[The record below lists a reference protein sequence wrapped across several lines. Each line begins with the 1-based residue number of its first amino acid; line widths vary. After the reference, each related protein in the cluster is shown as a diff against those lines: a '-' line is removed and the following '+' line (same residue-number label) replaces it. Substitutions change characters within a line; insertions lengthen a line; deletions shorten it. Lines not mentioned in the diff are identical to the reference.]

1 MNKRKAELSEKDD
14 QDELDL
20 LEESDSPDEED
31 RRLMEAEDG
40 DDDRLED
47 EQREAQDSGTDGDEV
62 NSRAARRRRQKER
75 QRESMKKTREENE
88 ILLREL
94 RAAQERIAAL
104 ETRNLHVDSKTA
116 EINYANALAEIQR
129 AEAQLK
135 EAFETGDGEKA
146 VQAQRL
152 REQSLAQA
160 READELK
167 RRISNP
173 QPQQNLLDPLTDQY
187 AKRWMRDNPWFD
199 PAGQDEDSAI
209 ARAIDEAWSREAAQ
223 KGITPQSERYWQ
235 ELDERVKR
243 RLGQD
248 DVERKPRKAA
258 PPVTGRGEYS
268 PRPATK
274 DNDTL
279 TKERIQALKI
289 LNVWDNPEERKKYIA
304 AYKQYDRQNAGR

>member
-1 MNKRKAELSEKDD
+1 MDKRKLKENDD
-14 QDELDL
+14 QEDFDFAEENSVNDEDL
-20 LEESDSPDEED
+20 
-31 RRLMEAEDG
+31 RLMESDDG

-47 EQREAQDSGTDGDEV
+47 DQREAQDSATDGDEA

-88 ILLREL
+88 ILIREL

-104 ETRNLHVDSKTA
+104 ENRNLQVDTRTA
-116 EINYANALAEIQR
+116 ETSYATALAEIQR

-135 EAFETGDGEKA
+135 EAFETGDGDKA
-146 VQAQRL
+146 INAQRL
-152 REQSLAQA
+152 REQSLARA
-160 READELK
+160 REAEELK

-223 KGITPQSERYWQ
+223 KGITPQSERYWE

-248 DVERKPRKAA
+248 EVERKPRKSA

-268 PRPATK
+268 PRPTTK

-279 TKERIQALKI
+279 TQERIQALKA
-289 LNVWDNPEERKKYIA
+289 LNVWDNPEQRKKYIA

>member
-1 MNKRKAELSEKDD
+1 MDKRKAQMTED
-14 QDELDL
+14 
-20 LEESDSPDEED
+20 ED
-31 RRLMEAEDG
+31 RDDMDLAEEEASVSDDDLRLMEDDG

-47 EQREAQDSGTDGDEV
+47 DQREAQDSGSDGDEV
-62 NSRAARRRRQKER
+62 NSRAARRKRQKER

-104 ETRNLHVDSKTA
+104 ETRNLQVDAKTA
-116 EINYANALAEIQR
+116 ETSYATALAEIQR

-146 VQAQRL
+146 VNAQRL
-152 REQSLAQA
+152 REQSLARA
-160 READELK
+160 REAEELK
-167 RRISNP
+167 RRVTSP

-187 AKRWMRDNPWFD
+187 AKRWMRENPWFD

-248 DVERKPRKAA
+248 EVERKPRKAA

-268 PRPATK
+268 PRPTTK

-279 TKERIQALKI
+279 TQERIQALKT

>member
-1 MNKRKAELSEKDD
+1 MDKRKLKENDD
-14 QDELDL
+14 QDELDFA
-20 LEESDSPDEED
+20 EENDSVNED
-31 RRLMEAEDG
+31 DLRLMEAEDG

-47 EQREAQDSGTDGDEV
+47 DQRESQEAATDGDEA

-88 ILLREL
+88 ILIREL

-104 ETRNLHVDSKTA
+104 ENRNLQVDARTA
-116 EINYANALAEIQR
+116 ETSYATALAEIQR

-135 EAFETGDGEKA
+135 EAFETGDGDKA
-146 VQAQRL
+146 VNAQRL
-152 REQSLAQA
+152 REQSLARA
-160 READELK
+160 REAEELK
-167 RRISNP
+167 RRVTNP

-223 KGITPQSERYWQ
+223 KGITPQSERYWE

-248 DVERKPRKAA
+248 EVERKPRKSA

-268 PRPATK
+268 PRPTTK
-274 DNDTL
+274 DNDSL
-279 TKERIQALKI
+279 TQERIQALKA
-289 LNVWDNPEERKKYIA
+289 LNVWDNPEQRKKYIA

>member
-1 MNKRKAELSEKDD
+1 MDKRKLKENDD
-14 QDELDL
+14 QDELDFA
-20 LEESDSPDEED
+20 EENDSVNED
-31 RRLMEAEDG
+31 DLRLMESDDG

-47 EQREAQDSGTDGDEV
+47 DQREAQDAATDGDEA

-88 ILLREL
+88 ILIREL

-104 ETRNLHVDSKTA
+104 ENRNLQVDTKTA
-116 EINYANALAEIQR
+116 ETTYAAALAEIQR

-135 EAFETGDGEKA
+135 EAFETGDGDKA
-146 VQAQRL
+146 VNAQRL
-152 REQSLAQA
+152 REQSLARA
-160 READELK
+160 REAEELK
-167 RRISNP
+167 RRITNP

-223 KGITPQSERYWQ
+223 KGITPQSERYWE

-248 DVERKPRKAA
+248 EVERKPRKSA

-268 PRPATK
+268 PRPTTK

-279 TKERIQALKI
+279 TQERIQALKA
-289 LNVWDNPEERKKYIA
+289 LNVWDNPEQRKKYIA

>member
-1 MNKRKAELSEKDD
+1 MDRRKNQIDEADD
-14 QDELDL
+14 QGELDVM
-20 LEESDSPDEED
+20 EESDAPDEED
-31 RRLMEAEDG
+31 RRLMAEDG

-47 EQREAQDSGTDGDEV
+47 DQRESQDAATDGDEA
-62 NSRAARRRRQKER
+62 NSRAARRKRQKER

-104 ETRNLHVDSKTA
+104 ETRNLQVDSKTA
-116 EINYANALAEIQR
+116 EVTYANALADIQR

-135 EAFETGDGEKA
+135 EAFETGDGDKA
-146 VQAQRL
+146 IKAQRL

-160 READELK
+160 REAEELK
-167 RRISNP
+167 RRVTNP

-187 AKRWMRDNPWFD
+187 AKRWMRENPWFD

-223 KGITPQSERYWQ
+223 KGITPQSERYWN

-248 DVERKPRKAA
+248 EAERKPRKSA

-274 DNDTL
+274 NNDTL
-279 TKERIQALKI
+279 TNERIAALKA
-289 LNVWDNPEERKKYIA
+289 LNVWDNPDQRKKFID
-304 AYKQYDRQNAGR
+304 AYRTYDRQSGKR

>member
-1 MNKRKAELSEKDD
+1 MDRRKNQIDEADD
-14 QDELDL
+14 QEELDFM
-20 LEESDSPDEED
+20 EESDAPDEED
-31 RRLMEAEDG
+31 RRLMAEDG

-47 EQREAQDSGTDGDEV
+47 DQRESQDAATDGDEA
-62 NSRAARRRRQKER
+62 NSRAARRKRQKER

-104 ETRNLHVDSKTA
+104 ETRNLQVDSKTA
-116 EINYANALAEIQR
+116 EVTYANALADIQR

-135 EAFETGDGEKA
+135 EAFETGDGDKA
-146 VQAQRL
+146 IKAQRL

-160 READELK
+160 REAEELK
-167 RRISNP
+167 RRVTNP

-187 AKRWMRDNPWFD
+187 AKRWMRENPWFD

-223 KGITPQSERYWQ
+223 KGITPQSERYWN

-248 DVERKPRKAA
+248 EAERKPRKSA

-274 DNDTL
+274 NNDTL
-279 TKERIQALKI
+279 TNERIAALKA
-289 LNVWDNPEERKKYIA
+289 LNVWDNPDQRKKFID
-304 AYKQYDRQNAGR
+304 AYRTYDRQSGKR

>member
-1 MNKRKAELSEKDD
+1 MDKRKLKENDD
-14 QDELDL
+14 QDELDFA
-20 LEESDSPDEED
+20 EENDSVNED
-31 RRLMEAEDG
+31 DLRLMESDDG

-47 EQREAQDSGTDGDEV
+47 DQREAQDAATDGDEA

-88 ILLREL
+88 ILIREL

-104 ETRNLHVDSKTA
+104 ENRNLQVDSRTA
-116 EINYANALAEIQR
+116 ETSYATALAEIQR

-135 EAFETGDGEKA
+135 EAFETGDGDKA
-146 VQAQRL
+146 INAQRL
-152 REQSLAQA
+152 REQSLARA
-160 READELK
+160 REAEELK

-223 KGITPQSERYWQ
+223 KGITPQSERYWE

-248 DVERKPRKAA
+248 EVERKPRKSA

-268 PRPATK
+268 PRPTTK

-279 TKERIQALKI
+279 TQERIQALKA
-289 LNVWDNPEERKKYIA
+289 LNVWDNPEQRKKYIA

>member
-1 MNKRKAELSEKDD
+1 MDKRKLKENDD
-14 QDELDL
+14 QDELDFA
-20 LEESDSPDEED
+20 EENNSVNED
-31 RRLMEAEDG
+31 DLRLMESDDG
-40 DDDRLED
+40 DDDRLEED
-47 EQREAQDSGTDGDEV
+47 QREAQDAATDGDEA

-88 ILLREL
+88 ILIREL

-104 ETRNLHVDSKTA
+104 ENRNLQVDTKTA
-116 EINYANALAEIQR
+116 ETTYAAALAEIQR

-135 EAFETGDGEKA
+135 EAFETGDGDKA
-146 VQAQRL
+146 VNAQRL
-152 REQSLAQA
+152 REQSLARA
-160 READELK
+160 REAEELK
-167 RRISNP
+167 RRITNP

-187 AKRWMRDNPWFD
+187 AKRWMRENPWFD

-223 KGITPQSERYWQ
+223 KGITPQSERYWE

-248 DVERKPRKAA
+248 EAERKPRKSA

-268 PRPATK
+268 PRPTTK

-279 TKERIQALKI
+279 TQERIQALKA
-289 LNVWDNPEERKKYIA
+289 LNVWDNPEQRKKYIA

>member
-1 MNKRKAELSEKDD
+1 MDKRKAQLKENDD
-14 QDELDL
+14 QEDFDFAEENDSVNEDDL
-20 LEESDSPDEED
+20 
-31 RRLMEAEDG
+31 RLMEAEDG

-47 EQREAQDSGTDGDEV
+47 DQREAQDAATDGDEA

-88 ILLREL
+88 ILIREL

-104 ETRNLHVDSKTA
+104 ENRNLQVDTKTA
-116 EINYANALAEIQR
+116 ETTYAAALAEIQR

-135 EAFETGDGEKA
+135 EAFETGDGDKA
-146 VQAQRL
+146 VNAQRL
-152 REQSLAQA
+152 REQSLARA
-160 READELK
+160 REAEELK
-167 RRISNP
+167 RRITNP

-187 AKRWMRDNPWFD
+187 AKRWMRENPWFD

-248 DVERKPRKAA
+248 DVERKPRKSA
-258 PPVTGRGEYS
+258 PPVTGRGEYA
-268 PRPATK
+268 PRPTTK

-279 TKERIQALKI
+279 TQERIQALKA
-289 LNVWDNPEERKKYIA
+289 LNVWDNPEQRKKYIA

>member
-1 MNKRKAELSEKDD
+1 MDKRKLKENDD
-14 QDELDL
+14 QDELDFA
-20 LEESDSPDEED
+20 EENDSVNED
-31 RRLMEAEDG
+31 DLRLMESDDG

-47 EQREAQDSGTDGDEV
+47 DQREAQDAATDGDEA

-88 ILLREL
+88 ILIREL

-104 ETRNLHVDSKTA
+104 ENRNLQVDTKTA
-116 EINYANALAEIQR
+116 ETTYAAALAEIQR

-135 EAFETGDGEKA
+135 EAFETGDGDKA
-146 VQAQRL
+146 VNAQRL
-152 REQSLAQA
+152 REQSLARA
-160 READELK
+160 REAEELK
-167 RRISNP
+167 RRITNP

-187 AKRWMRDNPWFD
+187 AKRWMRENPWFD

-223 KGITPQSERYWQ
+223 KGITPQSERYWE

-248 DVERKPRKAA
+248 EAERKPRKSA

-268 PRPATK
+268 PRPTTK

-279 TKERIQALKI
+279 TQERIQALKA
-289 LNVWDNPEERKKYIA
+289 LNVWDNPEQRKKYIA

>member
-1 MNKRKAELSEKDD
+1 MDRRKNQIDEADD
-14 QDELDL
+14 QEELDFM
-20 LEESDSPDEED
+20 EESDAPDEED
-31 RRLMEAEDG
+31 RRLMAEDG

-47 EQREAQDSGTDGDEV
+47 DQRESQDAATDGDEA
-62 NSRAARRRRQKER
+62 NSRAARRKRQKER

-94 RAAQERIAAL
+94 RTAQERIAAL
-104 ETRNLHVDSKTA
+104 ETRNLQVDSKTA
-116 EINYANALAEIQR
+116 EITYANALADIQR

-135 EAFETGDGEKA
+135 EAFETGDGDKA
-146 VQAQRL
+146 IKAQRL

-160 READELK
+160 RDAEELK
-167 RRISNP
+167 RRVTNP

-187 AKRWMRDNPWFD
+187 AKRWMRENPWFD

-223 KGITPQSERYWQ
+223 KGITPQSERYWN

-248 DVERKPRKAA
+248 EVERKPRKSA

-279 TKERIQALKI
+279 TKERIDALKA
-289 LNVWDNPEERKKYIA
+289 LNVWDNPEQRKKYIA
-304 AYKQYDRQNAGR
+304 AYRDYDRQSGKR

>member
-1 MNKRKAELSEKDD
+1 MDRRKNQIDEADD
-14 QDELDL
+14 QEELDFM
-20 LEESDSPDEED
+20 EESDAPDEED
-31 RRLMEAEDG
+31 RRLMAEDG

-47 EQREAQDSGTDGDEV
+47 DQRESQDAATDGDEA
-62 NSRAARRRRQKER
+62 NSRAARRKRQKER

-104 ETRNLHVDSKTA
+104 ETRNLQVDSKTA
-116 EINYANALAEIQR
+116 EVTYANALADIQR

-135 EAFETGDGEKA
+135 EAFETGDGDKA
-146 VQAQRL
+146 IKAQRL

-160 READELK
+160 REAEELK
-167 RRISNP
+167 RRVTNP

-187 AKRWMRDNPWFD
+187 AKRWMRENPWFD

-223 KGITPQSERYWQ
+223 KGITPQSERYWN

-248 DVERKPRKAA
+248 DAERKPRKSA

-274 DNDTL
+274 NNDTL
-279 TKERIQALKI
+279 TNERIAALKA
-289 LNVWDNPEERKKYIA
+289 LNVWDNPDQRKKFID
-304 AYKQYDRQNAGR
+304 AYRTYDRQSGKR

>member
-1 MNKRKAELSEKDD
+1 MDKRKAQLKENDD
-14 QDELDL
+14 QEDFDFAEENDSVNEDDL
-20 LEESDSPDEED
+20 
-31 RRLMEAEDG
+31 RLMESDDG

-47 EQREAQDSGTDGDEV
+47 DQREAQDAATDGDEA

-88 ILLREL
+88 ILIREL

-104 ETRNLHVDSKTA
+104 ENRNLQVDTKTA
-116 EINYANALAEIQR
+116 ETTYAAALAEIQR

-135 EAFETGDGEKA
+135 EAFETGDGDKA
-146 VQAQRL
+146 VNAQRL
-152 REQSLAQA
+152 REQSLARA
-160 READELK
+160 REAEELK
-167 RRISNP
+167 RRITNP

-223 KGITPQSERYWQ
+223 KGITPQSERYWE

-248 DVERKPRKAA
+248 EAERKPRKSA

-268 PRPATK
+268 PRPTTK

-279 TKERIQALKI
+279 TQERIQALKA
-289 LNVWDNPEERKKYIA
+289 LNVWDNPEQRKKYIA

>member
-1 MNKRKAELSEKDD
+1 MDKRKLKENDD
-14 QDELDL
+14 QDELDFA
-20 LEESDSPDEED
+20 EENDSVNED
-31 RRLMEAEDG
+31 DLRLMESDDG

-47 EQREAQDSGTDGDEV
+47 DQREAQDAATDGDEA

-88 ILLREL
+88 ILIREL

-104 ETRNLHVDSKTA
+104 ENRNLQVDTKTA
-116 EINYANALAEIQR
+116 ETTYAAALAEIQR

-135 EAFETGDGEKA
+135 EAFETGDGDKA
-146 VQAQRL
+146 VNAQRL
-152 REQSLAQA
+152 REQSLARA
-160 READELK
+160 REAEELK
-167 RRISNP
+167 RRITNP

-223 KGITPQSERYWQ
+223 KGITPQSERYWE

-248 DVERKPRKAA
+248 EAERKPRKSA

-268 PRPATK
+268 PRPTTK

-279 TKERIQALKI
+279 TQERIQALKA
-289 LNVWDNPEERKKYIA
+289 LNVWDNPEQRKKYIA